1 MQLSQELNLSART
14 TRTLPEDCTTALL
27 ACIRGVCCALCTL
40 LDLATNVCVDEF
52 VEFFLQAKARGST
65 YGETHTSLEHRW
77 ISNVPPALRD
87 ELVDLLMMGDLRL
100 SSQVLALL
108 QKLHRRQGS
117 LLGAVQSLV
126 FLEDPGLR
134 GSFEERHTACQ
145 QIMDAVDELPA
156 AIRAG
161 QPYTAL
167 SRRLE
172 HLCALVAPP
181 ENDSSPERGGGGIG
195 PSILL
200 LCAFVRLFPHS
211 SKSCSIV
218 PWRKR
223 PCGRQVRRISKHTV
237 RTARV
242 SHRVL
247 SLPSRCCR

>member
-1 MQLSQELNLSART
+1 MPSTGRRLLVQLSQELNLSART

-134 GSFEERHTACQ
+134 GSFEERHTACWSWRWRSSTRCSCARSRARFLRLWC
-145 QIMDAVDELPA
+145 DA
-156 AIRAG
+156 
-161 QPYTAL
+161 
-167 SRRLE
+167 RR
-172 HLCALVAPP
+172 P
-181 ENDSSPERGGGGIG
+181 
-195 PSILL
+195 
-200 LCAFVRLFPHS
+200 
-211 SKSCSIV
+211 
-218 PWRKR
+218 
-223 PCGRQVRRISKHTV
+223 
-237 RTARV
+237 
-242 SHRVL
+242 
-247 SLPSRCCR
+247 